1 MKHKTTKFFAA
12 VTLFSIA
19 TAGTYA
25 QATATPQAAASPA
38 TAKAPLPSAD
48 QVIDSYEKA
57 IGGRDAWMKIKSRI
71 STGTIEVPAFNV
83 TGTVEVHQKAPD
95 KLLSVAVVAGQAYK
109 RGFDGTVAWAD
120 DPQNGL
126 KEDTGAALASAKRES
141 DFYHQFDLRKLYS
154 KLTVTSI
161 EKVGDHD
168 AYLVEAVTPDGA
180 TDKLYFDTKTS
191 LLVRSQ
197 NHRVSPDGADVLY
210 TGDIEDYRDV
220 DGIKLPFVVHQSSE
234 QASFTITYSD
244 IKQNVDL
251 TDEQFSKPKPE

>member
-1 MKHKTTKFFAA
+1 MFLGLG
-12 VTLFSIA
+12 TLGA
-19 TAGTYA
+19 YA
-25 QATATPQAAASPA
+25 QTPA
-38 TAKAPLPSAD
+38 TAPAASGAVAKADLPSAD
-48 QVIDSYEKA
+48 QLINNYEKA
-57 IGGRDAWMKIKSRI
+57 IGGRDAWMKITSRV

-109 RGFDGTVAWAD
+109 RGFDGTIAWSD

-126 KEDTGAALASAKRES
+126 KEDKGAALASAKRES

-154 KLTVTSI
+154 KLTVAGV
-161 EKVGDHD
+161 EKVGTHD
-168 AYLVEAVTPDGA
+168 AYVVEAVTPDGP

-197 NHRVSPDGADVLY
+197 NHRVSPEGTDVLY
-210 TGDIEDYRDV
+210 TGDIEDYRTV
-220 DGIKLPFVVHQSSE
+220 DGIQLPFVVHQSSD
-234 QASFTITYSD
+234 QAAFTITYSE

-251 TDEQFSKPKPE
+251 TDEQFSKPKAE